1 MAHERHPGKDL
12 RYGTGIC
19 QETHGWLPQ
28 FTVVP
33 YFLCLYLGFLDC
45 SLSIVLSSVGAR
57 ALALV
62 GVPVVSDCI
71 VNLSSQATS
80 AFSLLTIR

>member
-1 MAHERHPGKDL
+1 MISLIA
-12 RYGTGIC
+12 YGYGGVMSGDT
-19 QETHGWLPQ
+19 QLPELPEL
-28 FTVVP
+28 TEATP
-33 YFLCLYLGFLDC
+33 YFLSLYLGFLDC

-71 VNLSSQATS
+71 VNLST
-80 AFSLLTIR
+80 